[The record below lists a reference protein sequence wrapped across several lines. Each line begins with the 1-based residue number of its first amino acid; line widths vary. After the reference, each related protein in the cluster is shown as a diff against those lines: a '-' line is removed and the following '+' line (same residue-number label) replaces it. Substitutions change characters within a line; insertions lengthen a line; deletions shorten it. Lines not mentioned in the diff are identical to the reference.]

1 MIKTLLSSLII
12 LTSSLAAF
20 GQHEYAPIEK
30 KEIEY
35 RDWTYRNVDDGETN
49 LREFAKDKKLV
60 LVFYFAPWC
69 HSSRYQAP
77 VNQKLYEKYAGE
89 GLGIIGIS
97 MYDTVEALRYELKT
111 RDLTFPVVIESTAL
125 SARKTSQHY
134 KYRWS
139 TGDHRKWGTPW
150 NIFLDPSE
158 LADDGEVLT
167 ESAFV
172 ANGELREE
180 EAEAFIR
187 KRLGLPSM
195 EKGDQTAA
203 QKRELVF
210 EECRP
215 AAVSLQ

>member
-1 MIKTLLSSLII
+1 MVKTLLSALIV
-12 LTSSLAAF
+12 LASSVAAF

-35 RDWTYRNVDDGETN
+35 KDWTYRNVDEGDTN
-49 LREFAKDKKLV
+49 LREFVKGKKLV

-77 VNQKLYEKYAGE
+77 VNQRLYEKYADE

-97 MYDTVEALRYELKT
+97 MYDTVDALRYELKT
-111 RDLTFPVVIESTAL
+111 RSLTFPVVVESTAL

-150 NIFLDPSE
+150 NIFLVPSE
-158 LADDGEVLT
+158 LADNGEVLT

-187 KRLGLPSM
+187 KGLGLPPI

-203 QKRELVF
+203 RKKEVVF

-215 AAVSLQ
+215 AAASLQ